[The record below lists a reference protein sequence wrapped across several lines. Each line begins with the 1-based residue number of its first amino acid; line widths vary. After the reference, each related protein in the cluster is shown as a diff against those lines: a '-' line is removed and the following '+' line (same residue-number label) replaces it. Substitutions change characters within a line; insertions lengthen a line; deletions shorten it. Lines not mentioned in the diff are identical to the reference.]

1 MNNKE
6 KLKIFKMKLIGTRK
20 QFKNYRIELKVLK
33 ISKMNIKNKLKKRLR
48 RKMIYFLIKRIKF
61 LI

>member
-6 KLKIFKMKLIGTRK
+6 KLKIFKMKLIETRK

-33 ISKMNIKNKLKKRLR
+33 ISKMSIKNKLKKRLR

>member
-20 QFKNYRIELKVLK
+20 QFKNYRIKLKVLK

>member
-6 KLKIFKMKLIGTRK
+6 KLKIFKMKLIETRK

-33 ISKMNIKNKLKKRLR
+33 ISKMNIKNKFKKRLR
-48 RKMIYFLIKRIKF
+48 KKMIYFLIKRIKF